1 MRGEEAM
8 DTFDLIVIGAGP
20 GGYVCAIRA
29 AQLGLKTALVE
40 KDPALGGTC
49 LNVGC
54 IPSKALLES
63 SELFHVMRHR
73 SEAHGILPASV
84 KLDLPRMMS
93 RKEGIVKDLTDG
105 IGVLMKKNKV
115 AVLRGRGV
123 LKGPGKVAVT
133 SEAGEQEIQGEAV
146 CLAMGSVPV
155 QLPFLPFGGD
165 TVVTSTEALCFD
177 KVPAHLIVIGA
188 GAIGLE
194 LGSVW
199 NRLGAKVTVVELLP
213 RVAPFA
219 DVQLSTF
226 LERSLKAQGMI
237 FRLGAKVTG
246 AKAEGEA
253 VTLTVQ
259 NARGE
264 EEAIT
269 GDKVL
274 VAVGRKPCADSAGL
288 AEAGVA
294 LDGGRVKVDD
304 RFQTSVPGVYAIG
317 DLIRGPMLAHKAQDE
332 GVALAEL
339 LAGKPGHVNYEAIPN
354 VVYTWPEL
362 ATVGMNEDEAKAKG
376 IPIKTGKFYFKGNG
390 RAKSLGED
398 EGLVKVVAH
407 AETDRL
413 LGVHILGPRAS
424 DMIAEAV
431 VAMEMKASAEDL
443 ARTCHAHPTL
453 SEVIKEAA
461 LAVDKRAI
469 HG

>member
-1 MRGEEAM
+1 M
-8 DTFDLIVIGAGP
+8 DIFDLIVIGSGP

-40 KDPALGGTC
+40 KDAALGGTC

-63 SELFHVMRHR
+63 SELFHVMRHKA
-73 SEAHGILPASV
+73 EPHGISPSSV
-84 KLDLPRMMS
+84 KLDLPRMLA

-105 IGVLMKKNKV
+105 IAVLMKKNKV
-115 AVLRGRGV
+115 TVVRGRGV
-123 LKGPGKVAVT
+123 LKGGGKVAVL
-133 SEAGEQEIQGEAV
+133 SESGEQEIEAKAIG
-146 CLAMGSVPV
+146 LAMGSVAV
-155 QLPFLPFGGD
+155 ELPFLPFDGD
-165 TVVTSTEALCFD
+165 KVVSSTEALCFD
-177 KVPAHLIVIGA
+177 KVPQHLVVIGA

-194 LGSVW
+194 MGSVW
-199 NRLGAKVTVVELLP
+199 NRLAAKVTVVELLP

-219 DVQLSTF
+219 DSQMSTF

-246 AKAEGEA
+246 AKPEGEGLS
-253 VTLTVQ
+253 VTIQ
-259 NARGE
+259 NAKGE
-264 EEAIT
+264 EESFT
-269 GDKVL
+269 CDKIL
-274 VAVGRKPCADSAGL
+274 VAVGRKPCTDTAGL
-288 AEAGVA
+288 QEAGVIIE
-294 LDGGRVKVDD
+294 GGRVQVDD
-304 RFQTSVPGVYAIG
+304 HFRTNLPGVFAIG

-339 LAGKPGHVNYEAIPN
+339 LAGKPGHVNYDAIPN
-354 VVYTWPEL
+354 VVYTHPEL
-362 ATVGMNEDEAKAKG
+362 ACVGLTEEECKAKG
-376 IPIKTGKFYFKGNG
+376 LPVKVGKFYFKGNG

-413 LGVHILGPRAS
+413 LGVHILGARAS

-431 VAMEMKASAEDL
+431 VAMEMHASAEDL

-453 SEVIKEAA
+453 SEILKEAA
-461 LAVDKRAI
+461 LNVEKRAI